1 MWALTSITQVVNSF
15 HLWSQQCI
23 FSTKTRLIVGK
34 KLSTLFESQQ
44 CIISTTKRLIVA
56 KRIVV
61 NSSYILL
68 LRFVC
73 ERQRFIKLN
82 VKGQEDKRFGVAEG
96 SRAEVAPPTDRVIN
110 MGVIPWQAHKHR
122 DSKTLVS
129 IASNLAALL
138 VICFMARNREE
149 ISRLE
154 STSWRSALPESG
166 QTLIWVTILYIVPT
180 KRKLLNLNKVLK
192 KPRLIS
198 FSGLALPPVVI
209 RYVVLKKLLENLFQG
224 SGFF

>member
-1 MWALTSITQVVNSF
+1 MYLFDQNTVDCWEKIEHNIWITTMYNF
-15 HLWSQQCI
+15 DH
-23 FSTKTRLIVGK
+23 KTVDCCQTHCCQRFI
-34 KLSTLFESQQ
+34 
-44 CIISTTKRLIVA
+44 
-56 KRIVV
+56 
-61 NSSYILL
+61 YLL

-73 ERQRFIKLN
+73 ERQRVIKLN

-154 STSWRSALPESG
+154 STSWRSALPEIG

-198 FSGLALPPVVI
+198 FSGLALP
-209 RYVVLKKLLENLFQG
+209 L
-224 SGFF
+224 

>member
-1 MWALTSITQVVNSF
+1 MYLFNQNTVDCWE
-15 HLWSQQCI
+15 
-23 FSTKTRLIVGK
+23 
-34 KLSTLFESQQ
+34 KLSTPFESQQ

-61 NSSYILL
+61 NGSYILL

-154 STSWRSALPESG
+154 TASWRSAPPESG
-166 QTLIWVTILYIVPT
+166 QTLIWVTIFYIVPT
-180 KRKLLNLNKVLK
+180 KRKLLNLNKILRKNPPNMVQRARPPSRCNPLCGFEETTRK
-192 KPRLIS
+192 LV
-198 FSGLALPPVVI
+198 SGVRI
-209 RYVVLKKLLENLFQG
+209 
-224 SGFF
+224 FF

>member
-1 MWALTSITQVVNSF
+1 MYLFDQTADCWEKIEHTVWITTMYN
-15 HLWSQQCI
+15 
-23 FSTKTRLIVGK
+23 
-34 KLSTLFESQQ
+34 
-44 CIISTTKRLIVA
+44 STTKWLIVA
-56 KRIVV
+56 

-82 VKGQEDKRFGVAEG
+82 VKGQEDKRLGVAEG

-154 STSWRSALPESG
+154 STSWRSALQESG
-166 QTLIWVTILYIVPT
+166 QALIWVTILYIVGT
-180 KRKLLNLNKVLK
+180 YQEKT
-192 KPRLIS
+192 
-198 FSGLALPPVVI
+198 
-209 RYVVLKKLLENLFQG
+209 LEFE
-224 SGFF
+224 